1 MINLAYNIAYRGK
14 KWENIMKPTDIYI
27 LRDLENAQSVSD
39 AIKEKGLN
47 FEYRILNLEVIE
59 SNRFISRMLKVPLA
73 SRVLHLRKLRV
84 VEGVPKSIDRTYI
97 LYEKVK
103 GIEDADFAHES
114 FYKIIRDRFG
124 YMTHK
129 SEEEILIVEASEE
142 EQRLLDCRDKELMMI
157 RGTTYKEEPELFE
170 YFEIVSVS
178 DFYRFRSVSK

>member
-1 MINLAYNIAYRGK
+1 
-14 KWENIMKPTDIYI
+14 MKPTDIYI

-39 AIKEKGLN
+39 VIKEKGFHL
-47 FEYRILNLEVIE
+47 EHRILNLEVIE

-114 FYKIIRDRFG
+114 DR
-124 YMTHK
+124 K
-129 SEEEILIVEASEE
+129 SV
-142 EQRLLDCRDKELMMI
+142 
-157 RGTTYKEEPELFE
+157 
-170 YFEIVSVS
+170 V
-178 DFYRFRSVSK
+178 